1 MSITIIIVPII
12 MVVIVTPII
21 MPVIGA
27 AILLVKARSLTNILL
42 NLLIGLVSVCPLLH
56 HREQVLD

>member
-1 MSITIIIVPII
+1 MSIMIIIVPII
-12 MVVIVTPII
+12 VVVIATLII
-21 MPVIGA
+21 TPVIGA
-27 AILLVKARSLTNILL
+27 AILLVRARSLTNILL